1 MYRFQVEDA
10 ILEIEGNTGTIT
22 LGAGSAQDA
31 LKRARHFFRH
41 MRDVTV
47 AGTAERYVV
56 EFKVDRKYNRSLLRK
71 ARRVAALDLT
81 RENYEQLQPLEKY
94 MALLYAQLTGKET
107 FLPDPMFLRGAV
119 LALKNELIRNAQVSG
134 PNDLMDYDIVVYN
147 LIETTT

>member
-107 FLPDPMFLRGAV
+107 FLPDPMFVRGAV
-119 LALKNELIRNAQVSG
+119 LALRNELVRNAQVSS